1 LGDRRQREGGA
12 LAAAEIKAAPTFSM
26 SLLKGLGR
34 FREVVPRFARG
45 GLFYSG
51 DSHDLSDGTAV
62 RNFREA
68 ANWFLT

>member
-1 LGDRRQREGGA
+1 
-12 LAAAEIKAAPTFSM
+12 M

-34 FREVVPRFARG
+34 FREVVPLFARG